1 MMGPRGVDA
10 YRRTV
15 ATSSSPLE
23 LVVRLYDG
31 AIAFV
36 LEAREAIVKR
46 DVHARTKAVSRA
58 MAIIAEL
65 QNTLNVE
72 QGGDVANELDR
83 LYTYMSTRLLDVT
96 GRADD
101 EAAAEVHKLL
111 STLREGWSQIA
122 AAHPPTQPQTQP
134 PAPSLTTR

>member
-36 LEAREAIVKR
+36 LEARDGIARK
-46 DVHARTKAVSRA
+46 DVHARTRAVSRA
-58 MAIIAEL
+58 LAIIAEL
-65 QNTLNVE
+65 QNTLNVQE
-72 QGGDVANELDR
+72 GGEVAAELDR

-96 GRADD
+96 ARADD
-101 EAAAEVHKLL
+101 DAAAEVQKLL
-111 STLREGWSQIA
+111 GTLREGWSQIA
-122 AAHPPTQPQTQP
+122 SQPSMATP
-134 PAPSLTTR
+134 

>member
-36 LEAREAIVKR
+36 LEARDGIARK
-46 DVHARTKAVSRA
+46 DVQARTKAVSRA
-58 MAIIAEL
+58 LAIIAEL
-65 QNTLNVE
+65 QNTLNLQE
-72 QGGDVANELDR
+72 GGDVANELDR

-96 GRADD
+96 ARADD
-101 EAAAEVHKLL
+101 SAAAEVQRLL
-111 STLREGWSQIA
+111 STLREAWSQIA
-122 AAHPPTQPQTQP
+122 TPQTQTQ
-134 PAPSLTTR
+134 SLTTP

>member
-1 MMGPRGVDA
+1 MMVPRGVDA

-36 LEAREAIVKR
+36 LEARDGIARK
-46 DVHARTKAVSRA
+46 DVHARTRAVSRA
-58 MAIIAEL
+58 LAIIAEL
-65 QNTLNVE
+65 QNTLNVQE
-72 QGGDVANELDR
+72 GGDLAAELDR

-96 GRADD
+96 ARADD
-101 EAAAEVHKLL
+101 SAAAEVQKLL

-122 AAHPPTQPQTQP
+122 AQPSPAHSPT
-134 PAPSLTTR
+134 PSMATP

>member
-31 AIAFV
+31 AIAFM
-36 LEAREAIVKR
+36 LEARDGIARK
-46 DVHARTKAVSRA
+46 DVHARTRAVSRA
-58 MAIIAEL
+58 LAIIAEL
-65 QNTLNVE
+65 QNTLNVQE
-72 QGGDVANELDR
+72 GGELAAELDR

-96 GRADD
+96 ARADD
-101 EAAAEVHKLL
+101 DAAAEVQKLL

-122 AAHPPTQPQTQP
+122 TQSARTPAGAAAPTTP
-134 PAPSLTTR
+134 

>member
-1 MMGPRGVDA
+1 MLVPRGVDA

-36 LEAREAIVKR
+36 LESREAIARK
-46 DVHARTKAVSRA
+46 DVHARTRAVSRA
-58 MAIIAEL
+58 LAIIAEL
-65 QNTLNVE
+65 QNTLNV
-72 QGGDVANELDR
+72 QDGGEVANELDR

-96 GRADD
+96 ARADD
-101 EAAAEVHKLL
+101 GAAAEVQKLL

-122 AAHPPTQPQTQP
+122 AATP
-134 PAPSLTTR
+134 

>member
-1 MMGPRGVDA
+1 MMVPRGVDA

-36 LEAREAIVKR
+36 IEARDGIARK
-46 DVHARTKAVSRA
+46 DVHVRTRAVSRA
-58 MAIIAEL
+58 LAIIAEL
-65 QNTLNVE
+65 QNTLNIQE
-72 QGGDVANELDR
+72 GGDVAAELDR
-83 LYTYMSTRLLDVT
+83 LYTYMGTRLLDVT
-96 GRADD
+96 AKADD
-101 EAAAEVHKLL
+101 NAAAEVQKLL

-122 AAHPPTQPQTQP
+122 APQSPTHSVT
-134 PAPSLTTR
+134 AP